1 MIQRVPALVLACA
14 TAVLALPAAAQLRP
28 SPQLA
33 PSRADTGPRAADYIV
48 AVVNAEPI
56 TNSEVRTRLL
66 RFEQQLAQQGAAM
79 PPRAELARVVLERL
93 ISEKAQLQL
102 AADNGIRIDDA
113 QVDQAEE
120 NFARQYDMDVRQLRR
135 QMQLEGTSPAT
146 FREDLRSQLTLSRL
160 RGREVEA
167 KVRVSEAD
175 IDQYIREQQ
184 GAANDPSNLEL
195 NLGHILV
202 VVPENASEQQVRE
215 LQARAEGIAQRARQ
229 GEDFTGL
236 AKQFSQAPGAAQ
248 SGGQMGLRPADR
260 YPPLFIEATQST
272 AVGGIAGPVRS
283 GAGFHVLKVLS
294 KSQSGESANTV
305 TQTKVRH
312 ILLRVDDKRSTAQAA
327 KELAEFKKRIEAGTA
342 TFAGLAR
349 DNSQDGS
356 AKDGGE
362 LGWSRPGMFVPE
374 FEEAMDRL
382 QPGQVS
388 DPVVSRFGVHLI
400 QVEQRRE
407 AKLSQAEQRDAA
419 RSVLREKRME
429 EAYNTWVQ
437 EVRGR
442 AYVEYREP
450 PQS

>member
-14 TAVLALPAAAQLRP
+14 TAVLALPVAAQLRP

-102 AADNGIRIDDA
+102 AAETGIRIDDA
-113 QVDQAEE
+113 QVDQAEQ
-120 NFARQYDMDVRQLRR
+120 NFARQYDMNVAQLRR
-135 QMQLEGTSPAT
+135 QMQQEGTSPAS
-146 FREDLRSQLTLSRL
+146 FREDLRSQLTLQRL

-215 LQARAEGIAQRARQ
+215 LQSRAEGIAQRARQ

-248 SGGQMGLRPADR
+248 SGGQMGLRPSDR
-260 YPPLFIEATQST
+260 YPSLFVD
-272 AVGGIAGPVRS
+272 AVRTLQPGAVAPVVQS
-283 GAGFHVLKVLS
+283 GAGFHVLKVLERRQAGLPS
-294 KSQSGESANTV
+294 LMV
-305 TQTKVRH
+305 TQTHPRH
-312 ILLRVDDKRSTAQAA
+312 ILLRTGPQLTEAQAR
-327 KELAEFKKRIEAGTA
+327 ERLADYKRRIAGGSA
-342 TFAGLAR
+342 DFAALAR
-349 DNSQDGS
+349 EFSQDAS
-356 AKDGGE
+356 ASRGGD
-362 LGWSRPGMFVPE
+362 LGWVNPGDFVPE
-374 FEEAMDRL
+374 FEDVMNGL
-382 QPGQVS
+382 SPGEVS
-388 DPVVSRFGVHLI
+388 APVVSRFGVHLI
-400 QVEQRRE
+400 QVMERRQTKLTEREQRELIRNI
-407 AKLSQAEQRDAA
+407 
-419 RSVLREKRME
+419 VREKKLD
-429 EAYNTWVQ
+429 EAYAHWAQ
-437 EVRGR
+437 ETRGK
-442 AYVEYREP
+442 AYVEFRDP
-450 PQS
+450 PT